1 MLCSFECAT
10 DHGRDDCSAV
20 GEVLEVLQVIGCV
33 VLGLVFRLGRMT
45 AAGDRRRSACGSGR
59 IHPDGIRGA
68 LNRRGH
74 GVLARGALAGGG
86 IRKSV
91 PDRCCCSTTSP
102 RLLRFR

>member
-45 AAGDRRRSACGSGR
+45 PPAIGADPPAVRAGST
-59 IHPDGIRGA
+59 
-68 LNRRGH
+68 LT
-74 GVLARGALAGGG
+74 V
-86 IRKSV
+86 SV
-91 PDRCCCSTTSP
+91 VP
-102 RLLRFR
+102 